1 MSAYHGTIAIDPVN
15 GIIARLTIE
24 AELWSTDPISRA
36 ATAVEYGPVEL
47 GGMTYTCPV
56 RSVSISVAKTLRNL
70 QDPSGHS
77 WVAMGPRQMLLNHI
91 DFDQYHLFRAE
102 SRVLSSDEERA
113 AGVTPDATLPQSQPT
128 DMEPAEESLADAPP
142 ANPAAPIATPTNESA
157 EAIPPPA
164 ADGEAPEIS
173 TTVAAGLPDA
183 PAHPA
188 EQASGQAPG
197 TQPSS
202 MTLRLNARLVDVNVV
217 ALDKKGH
224 PITNLKPTDFE
235 VYDNGVKQDVRS
247 FAQTDADADATPA
260 APSVPSTTPPRSSPI
275 APRKI
280 RDPRVLKATR

>member
-1 MSAYHGTIAIDPVN
+1 MLVDAAQNKLTWTHWEQGTGGPLAVFNYAVPKDRSHYEVRYCCVAESYGLESHMFQQMSAYHGTIAIDPVN

-24 AELWSTDPISRA
+24 AELSSTDPISRA

-157 EAIPPPA
+157 EAIPPPQRTA
-164 ADGEAPEIS
+164 KPLKSVQPWPPDFPTRPPI
-173 TTVAAGLPDA
+173 LPNKPRDRLPVPNP
-183 PAHPA
+183 PA
-188 EQASGQAPG
+188 
-197 TQPSS
+197 
-202 MTLRLNARLVDVNVV
+202 
-217 ALDKKGH
+217 
-224 PITNLKPTDFE
+224 
-235 VYDNGVKQDVRS
+235 
-247 FAQTDADADATPA
+247 
-260 APSVPSTTPPRSSPI
+260 
-275 APRKI
+275 
-280 RDPRVLKATR
+280 